1 MRRSEWRRLADPK
14 YLNSLVPLHSDY
26 DSLVLG
32 SWTGGW
38 FWVGAAHF
46 GAGFLSCEH
55 PFDASARGI
64 ALSFPGS
71 DLGYE
76 FLLGGDAPVEALTA
90 QHADLDLDHVQP
102 AGMLWDIVELQSAQH
117 PAGLARGKGLVE
129 CAGRMRR

>member
-1 MRRSEWRRLADPK
+1 MTLWFWALGQW
-14 YLNSLVPLHSDY
+14 
-26 DSLVLG
+26 LVLG
-32 SWTGGW
+32 RRGP
-38 FWVGAAHF
+38 FWRG
-46 GAGFLSCEH
+46 LSQLET

-71 DLGYE
+71 DLGYV

-117 PAGLARGKGLVE
+117 PARLARGKGLVE
-129 CAGRMRR
+129 CAGRVRR